1 MVFEG
6 FNSVTSPQAEITE
19 KFRHMHPTLSQLSKI
34 PADRAGYKTITNIG
48 SAMTGDLLKQIVKQ
62 QIKQVDGIK
71 DEEIRE
77 AWTEFQARATSNA
90 QPVRVIE
97 SDEQRKKRIKAIAN
111 DNEHYNAAGARWPVF
126 SQTRMNHQQL
136 GRLMH
141 GLTGDEKMIAFKR
154 VRDRV
159 LDVRIAKAIDVLRDM
174 DPARLD
180 NKKVD
185 KYGFKEISDKDRK
198 ILYNKYGFTHD
209 SDDNEDDK
217 SHVAK
222 SALPTNRQPNK

>member
-6 FNSVTSPQAEITE
+6 FDSVTSPKAEITG
-19 KFRHMHPTLSQLSKI
+19 KFRHMNPTLSQLSKI

-62 QIKQVDGIK
+62 QIKQVDGMN
-71 DEEIRE
+71 DEEVRE
-77 AWTEFQARATSNA
+77 AWTEYQARATSNA

-141 GLTGDEKMIAFKR
+141 GLTGDEKKVAFKKI
-154 VRDRV
+154 RDRV
-159 LDVRIAKAIDVLRDM
+159 LDVRIAKTIDTLRDM
-174 DPARLD
+174 DPARVG
-180 NKKVD
+180 KVTVD
-185 KYGFKEISDKDRK
+185 KYGFKEMSDKERK

-209 SDDNEDDK
+209 SDENEDDK
-217 SHVAK
+217 SHVVK
-222 SALPTNRQPNK
+222 SK